1 MVNIDYRFSPIRKNI
16 VILRPKMSRGA
27 EMIRT
32 IEKYKLGYRNIISLA
47 IPIIIGQLGGIITG
61 IADTL
66 MVGWHSTEELA
77 AQ

>member
-1 MVNIDYRFSPIRKNI
+1 
-16 VILRPKMSRGA
+16 MSRGA

>member
-1 MVNIDYRFSPIRKNI
+1 
-16 VILRPKMSRGA
+16 
-27 EMIRT
+27 MIRT

-47 IPIIIGQLGGIITG
+47 IPIIIGQLGGIITR